1 MCVCVCVCVYVC
13 GRARANTRGKRRFV
27 VASSTHALRE
37 SDLVKMLK
45 RKTKASTLRHRLPRL
60 LLRHCQRQTLE
71 KKPCWAQQKASVRMS
86 ERVTRAQ
93 LARSSSRL
101 TFLSVASIQ
110 NFHCVAM
117 ETFHSQ
123 PQASRRPAPSRH
135 SAHWTHL
142 RAGMLTGETALLL
155 GTCGRLQT
163 SIFGLREELASRV
176 CCVTRV
182 GLGVCGLGCAF
193 SSGSTSQ
200 NPIFSALFDY
210 SDTRGRWASRGRWD
224 AF

>member
-1 MCVCVCVCVYVC
+1 MSSAGLPSLSPPVFGFSPLSSCVISRVGLSENDSTLPRYSRVRRCSGLKQAKTYVSSPIHPFHPCVCVCVYVC
-13 GRARANTRGKRRFV
+13 GRARANTRGKRGFV

-60 LLRHCQRQTLE
+60 LLRHCQRQTFE

-93 LARSSSRL
+93 LALSSSRL

-117 ETFHSQ
+117 ETFHPQ

-142 RAGMLTGETALLL
+142 RAGMLTGETA
-155 GTCGRLQT
+155 
-163 SIFGLREELASRV
+163 
-176 CCVTRV
+176 
-182 GLGVCGLGCAF
+182 
-193 SSGSTSQ
+193 
-200 NPIFSALFDY
+200 
-210 SDTRGRWASRGRWD
+210 
-224 AF
+224 